1 MMAVMMLIARN
12 RRAMHSLTLSMRATI
27 TGWIATAVMAV
38 AAIAMGRL
46 ERVRLVRAMVT
57 GVKQRF

>member
-1 MMAVMMLIARN
+1 MLAAPLMAVMMLIARN

-38 AAIAMGRL
+38 ATIVFFATL
-46 ERVRLVRAMVT
+46 
-57 GVKQRF
+57 